1 MPQPLLLKVPFHS
14 DLGRLALEVRRQ
26 VFIVEQ
32 KVPETV
38 ERDAYDQTAT
48 HIVAIVDGNVVGVVR
63 LLFLPE
69 HVKIGRV
76 AVVRE
81 RRGLGIANAMMR
93 FAMAEARAGGATR
106 FYLTAQLDKVSMY
119 EKLGFTAFGE
129 QFEEGGM
136 AHLAMKTY

>member
-26 VFIVEQ
+26 VFMLEQ
-32 KVPETV
+32 NVPESV

-48 HIVAIVDGNVVGVVR
+48 HIVAIVDGNVVGVLR

-81 RRGLGIANAMMR
+81 RRGLGIAGAMMR
-93 FAMAEARAGGATR
+93 FAMAEARAAGATR
-106 FYLTAQLDKVSMY
+106 FALTAQMDKVAMY
-119 EKLGFTAFGE
+119 EKLGFTAYGE
-129 QFEEGGM
+129 RFEEGGM
-136 AHLAMKTY
+136 PHLAMKTY

>member
-1 MPQPLLLKVPFHS
+1 MPQPLFLKVPYHS
-14 DLGRLALEVRRQ
+14 DLGRLAREVRRQ

-32 KVPETV
+32 NVPESL

-48 HIVAIVDGNVVGVVR
+48 HIVGLVDGNVVGVLR

-81 RRGLGIANAMMR
+81 RRGLGIASAMVR
-93 FAMAEARAGGATR
+93 FAMTDARSNGATR
-106 FYLTAQLDKVSMY
+106 FYLTAQIDKVPMY
-119 EKLGFTAFGE
+119 EKLGFAAFGE
-129 QFEEGGM
+129 PFEEGGM